1 MIRELYQFE
10 YQPGVRFAFSAP
22 EHFQGTTLRRIV
34 DTATGVLYLQ
44 AITDQGISITP
55 LLEVDGEPL
64 VQDPY
69 LRVQLDALSD
79 WKGISRILEAMKS
92 RKYWYQDGG
101 EEKST
106 PVRAWDPTSTEG
118 LLELRPGGYYDCI
131 LSDGCSRSVR
141 IYPWDPNTRQGGYL
155 EVEVQEDGGLD
166 AVMELPICAGGKPLG
181 VVCED

>member
-92 RKYWYQDGG
+92 RKYWYQ
-101 EEKST
+101 ERR
-106 PVRAWDPTSTEG
+106 RA
-118 LLELRPGGYYDCI
+118 R
-131 LSDGCSRSVR
+131 LSGHGIPHPQRDSWNC
-141 IYPWDPNTRQGGYL
+141 
-155 EVEVQEDGGLD
+155 VQ
-166 AVMELPICAGGKPLG
+166 AGTTIAF
-181 VVCED
+181 